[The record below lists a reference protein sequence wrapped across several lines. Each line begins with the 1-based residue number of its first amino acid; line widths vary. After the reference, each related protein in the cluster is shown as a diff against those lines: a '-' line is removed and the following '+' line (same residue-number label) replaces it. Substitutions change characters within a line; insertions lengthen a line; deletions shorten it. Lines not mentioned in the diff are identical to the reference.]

1 MVCTATAALYR
12 DRLGRPQ
19 LALPDRRRH
28 AVGWIGNILGHAGQ
42 RDTLRYPDAK
52 VLHLSAA
59 EWAEFV
65 AAVKA
70 GKFDHVT
77 GPSEAA

>member
-1 MVCTATAALYR
+1 M
-12 DRLGRPQ
+12 
-19 LALPDRRRH
+19 
-28 AVGWIGNILGHAGQ
+28 
-42 RDTLRYPDAK
+42 
-52 VLHLSAA
+52 LHLSAA